1 MCRVFVK
8 LMVVS
13 VVPQL
18 RSLRDDYAALEEE
31 GFGVDEKDAA
41 PDGRRRLKLYD
52 APKEE
57 GLIMSNI
64 LSS

>member
-8 LMVVS
+8 LVVVS
-13 VVPQL
+13 IVPQL

-41 PDGRRRLKLYD
+41 RMD
-52 APKEE
+52 AV
-57 GLIMSNI
+57 G
-64 LSS
+64 